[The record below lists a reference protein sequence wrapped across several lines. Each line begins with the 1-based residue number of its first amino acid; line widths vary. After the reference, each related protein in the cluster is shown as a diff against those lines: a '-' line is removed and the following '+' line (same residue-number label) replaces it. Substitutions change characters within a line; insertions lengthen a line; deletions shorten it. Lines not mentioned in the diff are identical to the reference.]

1 MSTIK
6 RVSLA
11 TAGLIAISSL
21 GACAPGTPSSGGSAA
36 PSPALALGVDTTG
49 FDRGVRPQDDFFQF
63 VNGGWIRNTQIPADR
78 TSTGTFL
85 LLRDNAQAALR
96 AIIDSVA
103 AAPNAPGSEGQK
115 VGDLY
120 RSFMDTARIEQ
131 LGVTPVQGDL
141 QRIAAVT
148 GREQYP
154 QLFASM
160 RRMGV
165 GTPFTFSVQQDQGNS
180 SRYAVTVS
188 QSGLGL
194 PDRDYYLT
202 DNERNTTIRQAYTT
216 YLETLF
222 RLAGN
227 ADAAGA
233 ARRVVAFET
242 ALARVQWDRTR
253 NRDRNATYNPTAL
266 PALQART
273 PGFQWASYLSA
284 AGLPALDT
292 VIVRQPDYFN
302 AVDGLLAAT
311 PVDDVKAYLSARL
324 LDGAAQYLS
333 RDFREARFAFR
344 GRVLSG
350 QEQDR
355 PRWQLGVTAV
365 EGALGEAVG
374 KLYVQRHFS
383 PESKARMEELVD
395 NLMAAYRE
403 AIDELEWMSPATR
416 AQAQD
421 KLARFDVK
429 IAYPD
434 EWEDYSA
441 LEIRADDLLGNVRR
455 TNAFEYADMIG
466 RLGKPVDRTEWG
478 MTPQTVNAYY
488 NPVNNEIVF
497 PAAILQPPF
506 FNLQADD
513 AVNYGAIGAVI
524 GHEISHGFDD
534 QGRKSD
540 GEGNLRDW
548 WTAEDAAA
556 FEQRATML
564 AEQYGA
570 YEPLPGARVN
580 GRLTLGENI
589 GDVSGVAVA
598 YRAYRKSL
606 QGREAPVISGFT
618 GDQRFFLGYAQVW
631 RTMYRDPALRQMLL
645 TDSHSPGM
653 YRTNGVLANLP
664 VFYEAFGVRPGDKMY
679 LPPERRVK
687 IW

>member
-1 MSTIK
+1 MATIK
-6 RVSLA
+6 RVSLVA
-11 TAGLIAISSL
+11 AGLFAVSSL
-21 GACAPGTPSSGGSAA
+21 GACAPGTPANGASA
-36 PSPALALGVDTTG
+36 PSPSLSSGIDTTG
-49 FDRGVRPQDDFFQF
+49 FDRSVRPQDDFFRF
-63 VNGGWIRNTQIPADR
+63 VNGGWISRTQIPADR
-78 TSTGTFL
+78 TSVGTFL

-103 AAPNAPGSEGQK
+103 AAPNAAGTEGQK

-120 RSFMDTARIEQ
+120 RSFMDTTRIEQ
-131 LGVTPVQGDL
+131 LGVTPLRGDL
-141 QRIAAVT
+141 DRIAAVN
-148 GREQYP
+148 GREEYP
-154 QLFASM
+154 QLFAAM
-160 RRMGV
+160 RRMSV
-165 GTPFTFSVQQDQGNS
+165 GTPFAFGVGQDQGNS

-194 PDRDYYLT
+194 PDRDYYLV
-202 DNERNTTIRQAYTT
+202 DNDRNTAIRQAYVT
-216 YLETLF
+216 YLETLL
-222 RLAGN
+222 RLAGMQ
-227 ADAAGA
+227 DPAGG
-233 ARRVVAFET
+233 ARRVLAFET
-242 ALARVQWDRTR
+242 EIARVQWDRTR

-266 PALQART
+266 PDLQART
-273 PGFQWASYLSA
+273 PGFQWAPYFSA
-284 AGLPALDT
+284 AGLPGLDS

-302 AVDGLLAAT
+302 AIDALLAAT
-311 PVDDVKAYLSARL
+311 PVQDVKTYLSVRL
-324 LDGAAQYLS
+324 LDGAASYLS

-350 QEQDR
+350 QEQER
-355 PRWQLGVTAV
+355 PRWQLGVTTV
-365 EGALGEAVG
+365 EGTLGEAVG

-383 PESKARMEELVD
+383 AESKARMEVLVA

-403 AIDELEWMSPATR
+403 AIDELEWMSPATK

-421 KLARFDVK
+421 KLASFTVK

-441 LEIRADDLLGNVRR
+441 LQIRADDLIGNVRR
-455 TNAFEYADMIG
+455 ANEFGYADMIG

-506 FNLQADD
+506 FDLNADD

-540 GEGNLRDW
+540 GQGNLRDW

-556 FEQRATML
+556 FEQRANAL
-564 AEQYGA
+564 VEQYGA
-570 YEPLPGARVN
+570 FTPLEGATVN

-589 GDVSGVAVA
+589 GDLSGLAV
-598 YRAYRKSL
+598 
-606 QGREAPVISGFT
+606 
-618 GDQRFFLGYAQVW
+618 
-631 RTMYRDPALRQMLL
+631 
-645 TDSHSPGM
+645 
-653 YRTNGVLANLP
+653 
-664 VFYEAFGVRPGDKMY
+664 
-679 LPPERRVK
+679 
-687 IW
+687 

>member
-1 MSTIK
+1 MLTIN

-11 TAGLIAISSL
+11 AAGLLVL
-21 GACAPGTPSSGGSAA
+21 GACAPGQTTDGADA
-36 PSPALALGVDTTG
+36 PAPAMALGVDTTG
-49 FDRGVRPQDDFFQF
+49 FDRTVRPQDDFFAF
-63 VNGGWIRNTQIPADR
+63 VNGGWIKRTQIPADR

-85 LLRDNAQAALR
+85 ALRDESQAALR
-96 AIIDSVA
+96 AIIDSVSA
-103 AAPNAPGSEGQK
+103 TQNAPGSTGQK

-131 LGVTPVQGDL
+131 LGATPVRADL
-141 QRIAAVT
+141 ARIAAVM

-154 QLFASM
+154 ELFAAL

-165 GTPFTFSVQQDQGNS
+165 ATPFTFSVGQDQGNS
-180 SRYAVTVS
+180 SRYAVS
-188 QSGLGL
+188 IGQAGLGL
-194 PDRDYYLT
+194 PDRDYYLV
-202 DNERNTTIRQAYTT
+202 DNERNTAIRNAYVQ
-216 YLETLF
+216 YLETLL
-222 RLAGN
+222 RLSGT

-233 ARRVVAFET
+233 ARRVLAFET
-242 ALARVQWDRTR
+242 AVARIQWDRTR
-253 NRDRNATYNPTAL
+253 NRDRNATYNPTSA
-266 PALQART
+266 ADLQARM
-273 PGFQWASYLSA
+273 PGFRWSSYFSA
-284 AGLPALDT
+284 AGLPAMDSVL
-292 VIVRQPDYFN
+292 VRQPDYLT
-302 AVDGLLAAT
+302 AVDQLLAAT
-311 PVDDVKAYLSARL
+311 PVDDVKTYLMVRV
-324 LDGAAQYLS
+324 LDPAAQYLS

-374 KLYVQRHFS
+374 SIYVERHFS
-383 PESKARMEELVD
+383 PQSKARMEELVA

-403 AIDELEWMSPATR
+403 AIDELEWMSPATKAE
-416 AQAQD
+416 AQA
-421 KLARFDVK
+421 KLANFTVK
-429 IAYPD
+429 IGYPD
-434 EWEDYSA
+434 EWRDYSA
-441 LEIRADDLLGNVRR
+441 LEIRPDDLLGNVRR
-455 TNAFEYADMIG
+455 SAAFEYADMIG

-488 NPVNNEIVF
+488 NSVNNEIVF

-506 FNLQADD
+506 FDLNADD

-540 GEGNLRDW
+540 GQGNLRDW

-556 FEQRATML
+556 FEQRANML
-564 AEQYGA
+564 VEQYGA
-570 YEPLPGARVN
+570 FEPIPGARVN

-589 GDVSGVAVA
+589 GDVSGVAIA

-606 QGREAPVISGFT
+606 EGRPAPVIAGFT
-618 GDQRFFLGYAQVW
+618 GDQRFFLGFAQVW
-631 RTMYRDPALRQMLL
+631 RSTMRDQALRQQLL

-653 YRTNGVLANLP
+653 YRTNGVLAHVP
-664 VFYEAFGVRPGDKMY
+664 GFYEAFNVQPGDRMY
-679 LPPERRVK
+679 LPPERRVR

>member
-1 MSTIK
+1 MAIIN

-11 TAGLIAISSL
+11 AAGLLVL
-21 GACAPGTPSSGGSAA
+21 GACAPAQQPDMGDT
-36 PSPALALGVDTTG
+36 PSPALSLGVDTTG
-49 FDRGVRPQDDFFQF
+49 FDRGVRPQDDFFAF
-63 VNGGWIRNTQIPADR
+63 VNGSWLRSTQIPADR
-78 TSTGTFL
+78 TSIGTFL
-85 LLRDNAQAALR
+85 TLRDNAQAALR
-96 AIIDSVA
+96 AIIDSVS
-103 AAPNAPGSEGQK
+103 AAPNAGGSEGQK

-120 RSFMDTARIEQ
+120 RSFMDTARIES
-131 LGVTPVQGDL
+131 LGATPVQPDL

-154 QLFASM
+154 ELFAAM

-165 GTPFTFSVQQDQGNS
+165 GTPFSFGVGQDQGNS
-180 SRYAVTVS
+180 SRYVVTVS

-194 PDRDYYLT
+194 PDRDYYLV
-202 DNERNTTIRQAYTT
+202 DNERNAGIRQAYVT
-216 YLETLF
+216 YLETLL

-227 ADAAGA
+227 PDAAGA
-233 ARRVVAFET
+233 ARRVLAFET

-253 NRDRNATYNPTAL
+253 NRDRNATYNPASV
-266 PALQART
+266 ADLQGRT
-273 PGFQWASYLSA
+273 PGFRWTPYFTA
-284 AGLPALDT
+284 AGLPALDSV
-292 VIVRQPDYFN
+292 VIRQPDYFN
-302 AVDGLLAAT
+302 AVDALLAST
-311 PVDDVKAYLSARL
+311 PVDDVKTYLSARL
-324 LDGAAQYLS
+324 LDGAAAYLS
-333 RDFREARFAFR
+333 RDFRDARFAFR

-350 QEQDR
+350 QEQER
-355 PRWQLGVTAV
+355 PRWQLGVGVV

-374 KLYVQRHFS
+374 RLYVERHFS
-383 PESKARMEELVD
+383 PESKARMEELVA

-403 AIDELEWMSPATR
+403 AIDDLEWMSPATK

-421 KLARFDVK
+421 KLAHFTVK

-434 EWEDYSA
+434 EWQDYSA
-441 LEIRADDLLGNVRR
+441 LEIRPDDLMGNVRR
-455 TNAFEYADMIG
+455 STEFEYAEMIG
-466 RLGKPVDRTEWG
+466 RMGKPVDRTEWG

-513 AVNYGAIGAVI
+513 AVNYGAIGSVI

-540 GEGNLRDW
+540 GAGNLRDW
-548 WTAEDAAA
+548 WTGEDASA

-564 AEQYGA
+564 ANQYSGF
-570 YEPLPGARVN
+570 EPLPGARVN

-589 GDVSGVAVA
+589 GDVSGVAIA
-598 YRAYRKSL
+598 YRAYRKSME
-606 QGREAPVISGFT
+606 GRQAPVIGGFT

-631 RTMYRDPALRQMLL
+631 RSMARDEALRQQLL
-645 TDSHSPGM
+645 TDPHSPGM
-653 YRTNGVLANLP
+653 YRTNGVLSNLQA
-664 VFYEAFGVRPGDKMY
+664 FYDAFNVRPGDRMY
-679 LPPERRVK
+679 LPPESRVK

>member
-1 MSTIK
+1 MAIID

-11 TAGLIAISSL
+11 AAGLLVL
-21 GACAPGTPSSGGSAA
+21 GACAPGPQPDSGTS
-36 PSPALALGVDTTG
+36 PSPSLALGVDTTG
-49 FDRGVRPQDDFFQF
+49 FDRSVRPQDDFFAF
-63 VNGGWIRNTQIPADR
+63 VNGGWIRSTQIPADR

-96 AIIDSVA
+96 TIIDSVS
-103 AAPNAPGSEGQK
+103 AAPNAAGTEGQK

-120 RSFMDTARIEQ
+120 RSFMDTARIES
-131 LGVTPVQGDL
+131 LGAAPLQADL

-148 GREQYP
+148 SREQYP
-154 QLFASM
+154 ELFASM

-165 GTPFTFSVQQDQGNS
+165 GTPFSFGVGQDQGNS
-180 SRYAVTVS
+180 SRYAVAVS

-194 PDRDYYLT
+194 PDRDYYVV
-202 DNERNTTIRQAYTT
+202 DNERNTAIRQAYVT
-216 YLETLF
+216 YLETIM
-222 RLAGN
+222 RLAGTP
-227 ADAAGA
+227 DAAGA
-233 ARRVVAFET
+233 ARRVLAFET

-253 NRDRNATYNPTAL
+253 NRDRNATYNPTAV
-266 PALQART
+266 ADLQGRT
-273 PGFQWASYLSA
+273 PGFRWAPFFAA
-284 AGLPALDT
+284 AGLPGLDS
-292 VIVRQPDYFN
+292 VNVRQPDYFN
-302 AVDGLLAAT
+302 AMDALLAAT
-311 PVDDVKAYLSARL
+311 PVEDVKTYLAARL
-324 LDGAAQYLS
+324 LDGSASYLS
-333 RDFREARFAFR
+333 RDFRDARFAFR

-350 QEQDR
+350 QEQER
-355 PRWQLGVTAV
+355 PRWQLGVGVV
-365 EGALGEAVG
+365 EGTLGEAVG
-374 KLYVQRHFS
+374 KLYVERHFS
-383 PESKARMEELVD
+383 PESKARMEELVA
-395 NLMAAYRE
+395 NLMVAYRE
-403 AIDELEWMSPATR
+403 AIDELEWMSPATK
-416 AQAQD
+416 AQAQE
-421 KLARFDVK
+421 KLASFTVK

-434 EWEDYSA
+434 EWQDYSA
-441 LEIRADDLLGNVRR
+441 LQIRPDDLMGNLRR
-455 TNAFEYADMIG
+455 ATEFEYAEMIG
-466 RLGKPVDRTEWG
+466 RMGQPVDRTEWG

-540 GEGNLRDW
+540 GAGNLRDW
-548 WTAEDAAA
+548 WTADDAAA

-564 AEQYGA
+564 ADQYSA
-570 YEPLPGARVN
+570 FEPIPGARVN

-589 GDVSGVAVA
+589 GDVSGVAIA
-598 YRAYRKSL
+598 YRAYKKSL
-606 QGREAPVISGFT
+606 EGRQAPVIAGWT

-631 RTMYRDPALRQMLL
+631 RSMAREQALRQQLL
-645 TDSHSPGM
+645 TDPHSPGM

-664 VFYEAFGVRPGDKMY
+664 AFYEAFNVRPGDRMY

>member
-1 MSTIK
+1 
-6 RVSLA
+6 V
-11 TAGLIAISSL
+11 
-21 GACAPGTPSSGGSAA
+21 GACAPGTPANGSDA
-36 PSPALALGVDTTG
+36 PSPALALGIDTTG
-49 FDRGVRPQDDFFQF
+49 FDRGVRPQDDFFAY
-63 VNGGWIRNTQIPADR
+63 VNGGWVRNTQIPADR
-78 TSTGTFL
+78 TSMGTFL

-96 AIIDSVA
+96 AIIDSVS
-103 AAPNAPGSEGQK
+103 AAPNAAGAEGQK

-120 RSFMDTARIEQ
+120 RSFMDTARVDQ
-131 LGVTPVQGDL
+131 LGAAPVQGDL
-141 QRIAAVT
+141 RRIAAVS
-148 GREQYP
+148 GRNQYP
-154 QLFASM
+154 QLFADM

-165 GTPFTFSVQQDQGNS
+165 GTPFAFGVQQDQGNS
-180 SRYAVTVS
+180 SRYAVTVT

-194 PDRDYYLT
+194 PDRDYYLV
-202 DNERNTTIRQAYTT
+202 DNERNTAIRQAYTT

-222 RLAGN
+222 RLSGQ

-233 ARRVVAFET
+233 ARRVLAFET

-273 PGFQWASYLSA
+273 PGFAWASYFSA
-284 AGLPALDT
+284 AGLPALDS

-302 AVDGLLAAT
+302 AVDALLAAT
-311 PVDDVKAYLSARL
+311 PVDDVKAYTAARL

-333 RDFREARFAFR
+333 SDFRNARFAFR

-355 PRWQLGVTAV
+355 PRWERGVSVV
-365 EGALGEAVG
+365 EGTLGEAVG
-374 KLYVQRHFS
+374 RLYVQRHFS
-383 PESKARMEELVD
+383 PESKARMEELVA
-395 NLMAAYRE
+395 NLMGAYRE

-416 AQAQD
+416 AQAQE
-421 KLARFDVK
+421 KLASFTVK
-429 IAYPD
+429 IAYP
-434 EWEDYSA
+434 ETWEDYSA
-441 LEIRADDLLGNVRR
+441 LEIRADDLLGNMRR
-455 TNAFEYADMIG
+455 AAAFDYADMIG
-466 RLGKPVDRTEWG
+466 RLGGPVDRTEWG

-506 FNLQADD
+506 YNPAADD

-540 GEGNLRDW
+540 GAGNLRDW

-570 YEPLPGARVN
+570 FEPLPGARVN

-589 GDVSGVAVA
+589 GDVSGVAIA
-598 YRAYRKSL
+598 HRAYRKSL
-606 QGREAPVISGFT
+606 EGRAAPVIAGFT

-631 RTMYRDPALRQMLL
+631 RTMYRDQALRQMLL

-664 VFYEAFGVRPGDKMY
+664 AFYEAFNVRPGDRMY

>member
-1 MSTIK
+1 MANIK
-6 RVSLA
+6 SVSLA
-11 TAGLIAISSL
+11 AAGLLAVSAL
-21 GACAPGTPSSGGSAA
+21 AACAPGTPTNGAGSV
-36 PSPALALGVDTTG
+36 SPALALGIDTVG
-49 FDRGVRPQDDFFQF
+49 FDRGVRPQDDFFRF
-63 VNGGWIRNTQIPADR
+63 VNGGWISRTQIPADR
-78 TSTGTFL
+78 TSIGTFL
-85 LLRDNAQAALR
+85 LLRDSSQAALR
-96 AIIDSVA
+96 AIIDSVS
-103 AAPNAPGSEGQK
+103 AAPNAAGSEGQK

-120 RSFMDTARIEQ
+120 RSFMDTVRVEQ
-131 LGVTPVQGDL
+131 LGVTPVRGDL
-141 QRIAAVT
+141 ARIDAVNS
-148 GREQYP
+148 REQYP
-154 QLFASM
+154 ELFAAM
-160 RRMGV
+160 RRMSV
-165 GTPFTFSVQQDQGNS
+165 GTPFVLSVSQDLGNS

-194 PDRDYYLT
+194 PDRDYYLV
-202 DNERNTTIRQAYTT
+202 DNERNTGIRQAYTT
-216 YLETLF
+216 YLETLL
-222 RLAGN
+222 RLAST

-233 ARRVVAFET
+233 ARRVLAFET
-242 ALARVQWDRTR
+242 EIARVQWDRTR

-266 PALQART
+266 RDLQGRT
-273 PGFQWASYLSA
+273 PGFRWQTYVSA
-284 AGLPALDT
+284 AGLPGLDS

-302 AVDGLLAAT
+302 AVDALLAAT
-311 PVDDVKAYLSARL
+311 PVDVVKSYLATRV

-333 RDFREARFAFR
+333 SDFRNARFAFR

-350 QEQDR
+350 QEQER
-355 PRWQLGVTAV
+355 PRWERGVAVV
-365 EGALGEAVG
+365 EGSLGEAVG
-374 KLYVQRHFS
+374 RLYVGRHFS
-383 PESKARMEELVD
+383 PESKARMEELVA

-416 AQAQD
+416 AQAQA
-421 KLARFDVK
+421 KLAGFTVK
-429 IAYPD
+429 IGYPD
-434 EWEDYSA
+434 TWEDYSS
-441 LEIRADDLLGNVRR
+441 LEIRPDDLLGNLRR
-455 TNAFEYADMIG
+455 ATAFEYADMIG

-506 FNLQADD
+506 YNPAADD

-540 GEGNLRDW
+540 AQGNLRDW

-570 YEPLPGARVN
+570 FEPLPGARVN

-589 GDVSGVAVA
+589 GDVSGVAIA
-598 YRAYRKSL
+598 HRAYKRSL
-606 QGREAPVISGFT
+606 EGRPAPVIGGFT

-653 YRTNGVLANLP
+653 YRTNGALANISA
-664 VFYEAFGVRPGDKMY
+664 FYEAFNVRPGDNMY

>member
-1 MSTIK
+1 MSSIK

-11 TAGLIAISSL
+11 AAALFGLSAL
-21 GACAPGTPSSGGSAA
+21 GGCAPGTPAGSADG
-36 PSPALALGVDTTG
+36 PSPALGLGVDTTG
-49 FDRGVRPQDDFFQF
+49 FDRSVRPQDDFFRF
-63 VNGGWIRNTQIPADR
+63 VNGGWMSRTQIPADR

-85 LLRDNAQAALR
+85 LLRDSAQTALR
-96 AIIDSVA
+96 AIIDSVS

-120 RSFMDTARIEQ
+120 RSFMDTARIES
-131 LGVTPVQGDL
+131 LGITPIQGDL

-148 GREQYP
+148 SREQYP
-154 QLFASM
+154 QLFAAM

-165 GTPFTFSVQQDQGNS
+165 GTPLAFGVGQDQGNS
-180 SRYAVTVS
+180 SRYAVTVT

-194 PDRDYYLT
+194 PDRDYYLV
-202 DNERNTTIRQAYTT
+202 DNERNTAIRQAYTT
-216 YLETLF
+216 YLETLL

-227 ADAAGA
+227 PDAAGA

-242 ALARVQWDRTR
+242 AVARVQWDRTR

-273 PGFQWASYLSA
+273 PGFQWAPYFAA
-284 AGLPALDT
+284 AGLPALDS
-292 VIVRQPDYFN
+292 VIVRQPTYFN
-302 AVDGLLAAT
+302 AIDSVLAAT
-311 PVDDVKAYLSARL
+311 PVDDVKTYLSARL
-324 LDGAAQYLS
+324 LDGAASYLS
-333 RDFREARFAFR
+333 RDFRQARFAFR
-344 GRVLSG
+344 GRVLTG
-350 QEQDR
+350 LEQER
-355 PRWQLGVTAV
+355 PRWQLGVDVV
-365 EGALGEAVG
+365 EGSLGEAVG
-374 KLYVQRHFS
+374 NLYVQRNFS
-383 PESKARMEELVD
+383 PESKARMEQLVA
-395 NLMAAYRE
+395 NLMGAYRE
-403 AIDELEWMSPATR
+403 AIDELEWMSPATK

-421 KLARFDVK
+421 KLSHFTVK

-434 EWEDYSA
+434 KWRDYSA
-441 LEIRADDLLGNVRR
+441 LAIRPDDLLGNVRR
-455 TNAFEYADMIG
+455 ANEFEYADQIG
-466 RLGKPVDRTEWG
+466 RLGRPVDRTEWG

-506 FNLQADD
+506 YNPAADD

-540 GEGNLRDW
+540 GAGNLRDW
-548 WTAEDAAA
+548 WTAQDAAA

-564 AEQYGA
+564 ADQYSA
-570 YEPLPGARVN
+570 FEPLPGARVN

-589 GDVSGVAVA
+589 GDVSGVAIA
-598 YRAYRKSL
+598 YRAYKKSL
-606 QGREAPVISGFT
+606 NGREAPVIGGFT
-618 GDQRFFLGYAQVW
+618 GDQRFFLGFAQVW
-631 RTMYRDPALRQMLL
+631 RSMAREQALRQQLL
-645 TDSHSPGM
+645 TDPHSPGM
-653 YRTNGVLANLP
+653 YRTNGVLVNIAA
-664 VFYEAFGVRPGDKMY
+664 FYDAFNVRPGDRMY

>member
-1 MSTIK
+1 MAKIN

-11 TAGLIAISSL
+11 AAGLLVL
-21 GACAPGTPSSGGSAA
+21 GAASGAQAQSGT
-36 PSPALALGVDTTG
+36 ALGVDTTG
-49 FDRGVRPQDDFFQF
+49 FDRGVRPQDDFFAF

-96 AIIDSVA
+96 AIIDSVSA
-103 AAPNAPGSEGQK
+103 GTNAPGSEGQK

-131 LGVTPVQGDL
+131 LGITPLRADMD
-141 QRIAAVT
+141 RIAAVT

-154 QLFASM
+154 ELFAAM
-160 RRMGV
+160 RRTGV
-165 GTPFTFSVQQDQGNS
+165 GIPFSFGVGQDQGNS

-194 PDRDYYLT
+194 PDRDYYLG
-202 DNERNTTIRQAYTT
+202 DDARNAGIRQAYTT

-222 RLAGN
+222 RLGGN
-227 ADAAGA
+227 ADPAGA
-233 ARRVVAFET
+233 ARRVLAFET
-242 ALARVQWDRTR
+242 SLARVQWDRTR
-253 NRDRNATYNPTAL
+253 NRDRNATYNPMAVGD
-266 PALQART
+266 LQGRT
-273 PGFQWASYLSA
+273 PGFRWAPFFQA
-284 AGLPALDT
+284 AGVSGLDS

-302 AVDGLLAAT
+302 AVDALLAST
-311 PVDDVKAYLSARL
+311 PVDDVKTYLTARL
-324 LDGAAQYLS
+324 MDGAASYLG

-350 QEQDR
+350 QEQER
-355 PRWQLGVTAV
+355 PRWQLGVGAV

-374 KLYVQRHFS
+374 ELYVARHFS
-383 PESKARMEELVD
+383 PESKARMEELVA
-395 NLMAAYRE
+395 NLMVAYRE

-421 KLARFDVK
+421 KLASFTVK

-434 EWEDYSA
+434 EWRDYSA
-441 LEIRADDLLGNVRR
+441 LEIRPDDLLGNIRR
-455 TNAFEYADMIG
+455 ATAFEYAEMIG
-466 RLGKPVDRTEWG
+466 RLGQPVDRTEWG

-540 GEGNLRDW
+540 GQGNLRDW
-548 WTAEDAAA
+548 WTPEDAAA

-564 AEQYGA
+564 ADQYSA
-570 YEPLPGARVN
+570 FEPIPGARVN

-589 GDVSGVAVA
+589 GDVSGVAIA

-606 QGREAPVISGFT
+606 EGRQAPVIGGFT

-631 RTMYRDPALRQMLL
+631 RSMAREQALRQQLL
-645 TDSHSPGM
+645 TDPHSPGM
-653 YRTNGVLANLP
+653 YRTNGVLVNLP
-664 VFYEAFGVRPGDKMY
+664 AFYEAFNVQPGDGMY
-679 LPPERRVK
+679 QAPERRVK

>member
-1 MSTIK
+1 MTIK
-6 RVSLA
+6 RVFLA
-11 TAGLIAISSL
+11 AGLLAISAL
-21 GACAPGTPSSGGSAA
+21 GACAPGVPAGGTAA

-49 FDRGVRPQDDFFQF
+49 FDRSVRPQDDFFRF
-63 VNGGWIRNTQIPADR
+63 VNGGWISRTQIPGDR
-78 TSTGTFL
+78 TSAGTFL
-85 LLRDNAQAALR
+85 QLRDSAQAALR
-96 AIIDSVA
+96 AIIDSVS

-115 VGDLY
+115 VGDLF
-120 RSFMDTARIEQ
+120 RSFMDTARIES
-131 LGVTPVQGDL
+131 LGVTPLREDL
-141 QRIAAVT
+141 ARINAVN

-160 RRMGV
+160 RRLGVATPFSFGV
-165 GTPFTFSVQQDQGNS
+165 GQDQGNS
-180 SRYAVTVS
+180 SRYAVSVS

-194 PDRDYYLT
+194 PDRDLYLV
-202 DNERNTTIRQAYTT
+202 DNERNAAIRQAYTT
-216 YLETLF
+216 YLETLL
-222 RLAGN
+222 RLGGN
-227 ADAAGA
+227 ADPAGA

-242 ALARVQWDRTR
+242 AMARLHWDRTR

-266 PALQART
+266 RDLQART
-273 PGFQWASYLSA
+273 PGFQWASYFSA
-284 AGLPALDT
+284 AGLPRVDS

-302 AVDGLLAAT
+302 AVDQLLAAT
-311 PVDDVKAYLSARL
+311 PVEDVKTYLSVRL
-324 LDGAAQYLS
+324 LDDAAAYLS
-333 RDFREARFAFR
+333 RDFRLARFAFR
-344 GRVLSG
+344 NRVLSG
-350 QEQDR
+350 QEQER
-355 PRWQLGVTAV
+355 PRWQLGVAAV
-365 EGALGEAVG
+365 EGALGESLG

-383 PESKARMEELVD
+383 PESKARMEELVA
-395 NLMAAYRE
+395 NLLAAYRD

-421 KLARFDVK
+421 KLRQFSVK
-429 IAYPD
+429 IGYPD

-441 LEIRADDLLGNVRR
+441 LEIRPDDLLGNLRR
-455 TNAFEYADMIG
+455 ATAFNYAEMIG
-466 RLGKPVDRTEWG
+466 RLGGPVDRTEWG

-488 NPVNNEIVF
+488 NAVNNEIVF

-506 FNLQADD
+506 FNLNADD

-540 GEGNLRDW
+540 GQGNLRDW

-556 FEQRATML
+556 FEQRANML
-564 AEQYGA
+564 VEQYGA
-570 YEPLPGARVN
+570 FEPVPGARVN

-598 YRAYRKSL
+598 YRAYKKSL
-606 QGREAPVISGFT
+606 QGRPAPVIAGFT

-631 RTMYRDPALRQMLL
+631 RSMAREQALRQQLL
-645 TDSHSPGM
+645 TDTHSPGM

-664 VFYEAFGVRPGDKMY
+664 AFYEAFNVRPGDRMY
-679 LPPERRVK
+679 LPPEKRVK

>member
-1 MSTIK
+1 MTIK

-11 TAGLIAISSL
+11 AAGLLALSTL
-21 GACAPGTPSSGGSAA
+21 GACAPGAPAGASGA

-49 FDRGVRPQDDFFQF
+49 FDRSVRPQDDFFRF
-63 VNGGWIRNTQIPADR
+63 VNGGWMSRTQIPGDR
-78 TSTGTFL
+78 TSVGTFL
-85 LLRDNAQAALR
+85 LLRDSAQAALR
-96 AIIDSVA
+96 SIIDSVS
-103 AAPNAPGSEGQK
+103 AAPNAAGSEGQK
-115 VGDLY
+115 VGDLF
-120 RSFMDTARIEQ
+120 RSFMDTARIES
-131 LGVTPVQGDL
+131 LGLAPLRDDL
-141 QRIAAVT
+141 ARINAVS

-154 QLFASM
+154 QLFAGL
-160 RRMGV
+160 RRVGVATPFSFGV
-165 GTPFTFSVQQDQGNS
+165 GQDQGNS

-194 PDRDYYLT
+194 PDRDLYLV
-202 DNERNTTIRQAYTT
+202 DNERNATIRQAYTT
-216 YLETLF
+216 YLETLL
-222 RLAGN
+222 RLGGN
-227 ADAAGA
+227 ADPAGA
-233 ARRVVAFET
+233 ARRVLAFET
-242 ALARVQWDRTR
+242 AMARLHWDRTR

-266 PALQART
+266 PDLQART
-273 PGFQWASYLSA
+273 PGFQWATYLSA
-284 AGLPALDT
+284 AGLPRIDS

-302 AVDGLLAAT
+302 AIDQLLAAT
-311 PVDDVKAYLSARL
+311 PVEDVKTYLSARL
-324 LDGAAQYLS
+324 LDDAAAYLS
-333 RDFREARFAFR
+333 RDFRMARFAFR

-350 QEQDR
+350 QEQER
-355 PRWQLGVTAV
+355 PRWQLGVSAV
-365 EGALGEAVG
+365 ESALGEAVG

-383 PESKARMEELVD
+383 PESKARMEELVA
-395 NLMAAYRE
+395 NLMVAYRE

-421 KLARFDVK
+421 KLRQFSVK

-441 LEIRADDLLGNVRR
+441 LEIRPDDLLGNLRR
-455 TNAFEYADMIG
+455 ATAFNYAEMIG
-466 RLGKPVDRTEWG
+466 RLGGPVDRTQWG

-488 NPVNNEIVF
+488 NAVNNEIVF

-506 FNLQADD
+506 FDLNADD

-540 GEGNLRDW
+540 GQGNLRDW
-548 WTAEDAAA
+548 WTAQDAAA
-556 FEQRATML
+556 FEQRANML
-564 AEQYGA
+564 VEQYGA
-570 YEPLPGARVN
+570 FEPIPGARVN

-598 YRAYRKSL
+598 YRAYKKSL
-606 QGREAPVISGFT
+606 QGREAPVIGGFT

-631 RTMYRDPALRQMLL
+631 RSMAREQALRQQLL

-653 YRTNGVLANLP
+653 YRTNGVLANLAA
-664 VFYEAFGVRPGDKMY
+664 FYEAFNVRPGDRMY
-679 LPPERRVK
+679 LPPEKRVK

>member
-1 MSTIK
+1 MAIID

-11 TAGLIAISSL
+11 VAGLLVL
-21 GACAPGTPSSGGSAA
+21 GACAPGPQPDSGA
-36 PSPALALGVDTTG
+36 PSPSLALGIDTTG
-49 FDRGVRPQDDFFQF
+49 FDRGVRPQDDFFAF

-96 AIIDSVA
+96 AIIDSVS
-103 AAPNAPGSEGQK
+103 AAPNAPGTEGQK

-131 LGVTPVQGDL
+131 LGATPLRADL

-148 GREQYP
+148 SREQYP
-154 QLFASM
+154 ELFAAM
-160 RRMGV
+160 RRIGV
-165 GTPFTFSVQQDQGNS
+165 GTPFSFGVGQDQGNS
-180 SRYAVTVS
+180 SRYAVSVS

-194 PDRDYYLT
+194 PDRDYYLV
-202 DNERNTTIRQAYTT
+202 DNERNAGIRQAYVT
-216 YLETLF
+216 YLETIM
-222 RLAGN
+222 RLAGTPN
-227 ADAAGA
+227 PADA
-233 ARRVVAFET
+233 ARRVLAFET

-253 NRDRNATYNPTAL
+253 NRDRNATYNPTAV
-266 PALQART
+266 ADLQGRT
-273 PGFQWASYLSA
+273 PGFRWAPFFTA
-284 AGLPALDT
+284 AGLPGLDS
-292 VIVRQPDYFN
+292 VNVRQPDYFN
-302 AVDGLLAAT
+302 AMDALLAAT
-311 PVDDVKAYLSARL
+311 PVEDVKTYLAARL
-324 LDGAAQYLS
+324 LDGSASFLS
-333 RDFREARFAFR
+333 RDFRDARFAFR

-350 QEQDR
+350 QEQER
-355 PRWQLGVTAV
+355 PRWQLGVGVV
-365 EGALGEAVG
+365 EGTLGEAVG
-374 KLYVQRHFS
+374 KLYVERHFS
-383 PESKARMEELVD
+383 PESKARMEELVA
-395 NLMAAYRE
+395 NLMVAYRE
-403 AIDELEWMSPATR
+403 AIDELEWMSPATK
-416 AQAQD
+416 AQAQE
-421 KLARFDVK
+421 KLASFTVK

-434 EWEDYSA
+434 EWQDYSG
-441 LEIRADDLLGNVRR
+441 LEIRPDDLMGNVRR
-455 TNAFEYADMIG
+455 ATAFEYADMMG
-466 RLGKPVDRTEWG
+466 RMGQPVDRTEWG

-540 GEGNLRDW
+540 GAGNLRDW

-570 YEPLPGARVN
+570 FEPIPGARVN

-589 GDVSGVAVA
+589 GDVSGVAIA

-606 QGREAPVISGFT
+606 EGRQAPMIAGWT

-631 RTMYRDPALRQMLL
+631 RSMAREQALRQQLL

-664 VFYEAFGVRPGDKMY
+664 AFYEAFNVRPGDRMY

>member
-1 MSTIK
+1 MPTIN

-11 TAGLIAISSL
+11 VAGLLAL
-21 GACAPGTPSSGGSAA
+21 GACAPAQTMDGADSPA
-36 PSPALALGVDTTG
+36 PALALGVDTTG
-49 FDRGVRPQDDFFQF
+49 FDRSVRPQDDFFRF
-63 VNGGWIRNTQIPADR
+63 VNGGWINRTQIPADR

-85 LLRDNAQAALR
+85 MLRDQSQAALR

-103 AAPNAPGSEGQK
+103 AARNAPGTTGQK

-131 LGVTPVQGDL
+131 LGVTPVRADL
-141 QRIAAVT
+141 DRIAAVT
-148 GREQYP
+148 SREQLP
-154 QLFASM
+154 ELFASL

-165 GTPFTFSVQQDQGNS
+165 AAPVAFSVGQDQGNS
-180 SRYAVTVS
+180 SRYAITVS
-188 QSGLGL
+188 QTGLGM

-202 DNERNTTIRQAYTT
+202 DNERNTTIRNAYVQ
-216 YLETLF
+216 YLETLL
-222 RLAGN
+222 RLSGT

-233 ARRVVAFET
+233 ARRVLALET
-242 ALARVQWDRTR
+242 ELARVQWDRTR
-253 NRDRNATYNPTAL
+253 NRDRNATYNPMSLAD
-266 PALQART
+266 LQART
-273 PGFQWASYLSA
+273 PGFRWSTYFAA
-284 AGLPALDT
+284 AGLPSVDS
-292 VIVRQPDYFN
+292 VIVRQPDYLN
-302 AVDGLLAAT
+302 AVDALLAST
-311 PVDDVKAYLSARL
+311 PLETVKTYLALRL
-324 LDGAAQYLS
+324 LDPAAQYLS

-365 EGALGEAVG
+365 ENSLGEAVG
-374 KLYVQRHFS
+374 ALYVDRHFS
-383 PESKARMEELVD
+383 PESKARMEELVA

-403 AIDELEWMSPATR
+403 AIDELEWMSPATKAE
-416 AQAQD
+416 AQA
-421 KLARFDVK
+421 KLASFTVK

-434 EWEDYSA
+434 EWRDYSA
-441 LEIRADDLLGNVRR
+441 LEIRQGDLLGNVRR
-455 TNAFEYADMIG
+455 AAAFEYADMVG

-506 FNLQADD
+506 FDLRADD

-540 GEGNLRDW
+540 GAGNLRDW
-548 WTAEDAAA
+548 WTAQDASA

-570 YEPLPGARVN
+570 FEPLPGARVN

-589 GDVSGVAVA
+589 GDVSGVAIA
-598 YRAYRKSL
+598 YRAYRRSL
-606 QGREAPVISGFT
+606 EGRPAPTISGWT

-631 RTMYRDPALRQMLL
+631 RSMAREQALRQQLL
-645 TDSHSPGM
+645 TDPHSPGM
-653 YRTNGVLANLP
+653 YRTNGVVANIP
-664 VFYEAFGVRPGDKMY
+664 AFYEAFNVRPGDRMY

>member
-1 MSTIK
+1 MPTIN

-11 TAGLIAISSL
+11 AAGLLAL
-21 GACAPGTPSSGGSAA
+21 GACAPGHRAAGGD
-36 PSPALALGVDTTG
+36 SPAPAVALGVDTTG
-49 FDRGVRPQDDFFQF
+49 FDRGVRPQDDFFRF
-63 VNGGWIRNTQIPADR
+63 VNGGWLARTQIPADR

-85 LLRDNAQAALR
+85 MLRDQSQAALR
-96 AIIDSVA
+96 AIIDSVSA
-103 AAPNAPGSEGQK
+103 AQNAPGSTGQK

-131 LGVTPVQGDL
+131 LGITPIQADL
-141 QRIAAVT
+141 DRIAAFSAT
-148 GREQYP
+148 AQFPE
-154 QLFASM
+154 LFASL
-160 RRMGV
+160 RRMSVGV
-165 GTPFTFSVQQDQGNS
+165 PFTFSVQQDQAHS
-180 SRYAVTVS
+180 SRYAITVS
-188 QSGLGL
+188 QAGLGM

-202 DNERNTTIRQAYTT
+202 ENARNQTVRAAYVT
-216 YLETLF
+216 YMETLL
-222 RLAGN
+222 RLAGT

-233 ARRVVAFET
+233 AQRVLAFET
-242 ALARVQWDRTR
+242 ALARIQWDRTR

-266 PALQART
+266 ADLQTRT
-273 PGFQWASYLSA
+273 PGFRWSAYFAA
-284 AGLPALDT
+284 AGLPSVDT
-292 VIVRQPDYFN
+292 VIVRQPDYF
-302 AVDGLLAAT
+302 AAMDALLAAT
-311 PVDDVKAYLSARL
+311 PLETVRSYLTIRL
-324 LDGAAQYLS
+324 LDPTAQYLG

-355 PRWQLGVTAV
+355 PRWQLGVTVV

-374 KLYVQRHFS
+374 ALYVDRNFS
-383 PESKARMEELVD
+383 PASKAGMQELVA

-403 AIDELEWMSPATR
+403 AIDGLEWMSPATR
-416 AQAQD
+416 AEAQS
-421 KLARFDVK
+421 KLSQFTVK

-434 EWEDYSA
+434 QWKDYSA
-441 LEIRADDLLGNVRR
+441 LEIRPGDLVGNVRR
-455 TNAFEYADMIG
+455 AAAFDYAEMIG
-466 RLGKPVDRTEWG
+466 RLGQPVDRTEWG

-488 NPVNNEIVF
+488 NSVNNEIVF

-506 FNLQADD
+506 YDLNADD

-540 GEGNLRDW
+540 GAGNLRDW
-548 WTAEDAAA
+548 WTPEDAAA

-564 AEQYGA
+564 ADQYSA
-570 YEPLPGARVN
+570 FEPVPGARVN

-589 GDVSGVAVA
+589 GDVSGVAIA
-598 YRAYRKSL
+598 YRAYRRSL
-606 QGREAPVISGFT
+606 EGREPPVIAGFT

-631 RTMYRDPALRQMLL
+631 RSVAREEALRQQLL

-653 YRTNGVLANLP
+653 YRTNGVLTNIAA
-664 VFYEAFGVRPGDKMY
+664 FYEAFNVQPGDRMY
-679 LPPERRVK
+679 IPPEQRVK

>member
-1 MSTIK
+1 MATLKS
-6 RVSLA
+6 VSLFA
-11 TAGLIAISSL
+11 AGLLTVTAM
-21 GACAPGTPSSGGSAA
+21 GACAPGTPANGADA

-49 FDRGVRPQDDFFQF
+49 FDRGVRPQDDFFAY
-63 VNGGWIRNTQIPADR
+63 VNGGWVRNTQIPADR

-96 AIIDSVA
+96 AIIDSVS
-103 AAPNAPGSEGQK
+103 AAPNAAGSEGQK

-120 RSFMDTARIEQ
+120 RSFMDTARVDQ
-131 LGVTPVQGDL
+131 LGAAPVQADL
-141 QRIAAVT
+141 RRIAAVS
-148 GREQYP
+148 GRSQYP
-154 QLFASM
+154 QLFAEM

-165 GTPFTFSVQQDQGNS
+165 GTPFAFVVQQDQGNS
-180 SRYAVTVS
+180 SRYAVMVS

-194 PDRDYYLT
+194 PDRDYYLV
-202 DNERNTTIRQAYTT
+202 DNERNTAIRQAYST

-222 RLAGN
+222 RLSGQ

-233 ARRVVAFET
+233 ARRVLAFET

-266 PALQART
+266 PTLQART
-273 PGFQWASYLSA
+273 PGFQWASYFSA
-284 AGLPALDT
+284 AGLPALDS

-302 AVDGLLAAT
+302 AVDALLAAT
-311 PVDDVKAYLSARL
+311 PVDDVKAYTAARL

-333 RDFREARFAFR
+333 RDFRDARFAFR

-350 QEQDR
+350 QEQER
-355 PRWQLGVTAV
+355 PRWERGVTVV

-374 KLYVQRHFS
+374 RLYVGRHFS
-383 PESKARMEELVD
+383 AENKARMEELVA
-395 NLMAAYRE
+395 NLMTAYRE
-403 AIDELEWMSPATR
+403 AIDELEWMSPATK

-421 KLARFDVK
+421 KLASFSVK

-455 TNAFEYADMIG
+455 AAEFDYADMIG
-466 RLGKPVDRTEWG
+466 RLGGPVDRGAWG

-488 NPVNNEIVF
+488 NAVNNEIVF

-506 FNLQADD
+506 FNPAADD

-540 GEGNLRDW
+540 GAGNLRDW
-548 WTAEDAAA
+548 WTAEDARA

-570 YEPLPGARVN
+570 FEPLPGARVN

-589 GDVSGVAVA
+589 GDVSGVAIA
-598 YRAYRKSL
+598 HRAYRKSL
-606 QGREAPVISGFT
+606 EGRAAPVIGGFT

-631 RTMYRDPALRQMLL
+631 RTMYRDQALRQLLL

-664 VFYEAFGVRPGDKMY
+664 AFYEAFNVRPGDRMY

>member
-1 MSTIK
+1 MPTIN

-11 TAGLIAISSL
+11 AAGVVVL
-21 GACAPGTPSSGGSAA
+21 GACAPAARSAA
-36 PSPALALGVDTTG
+36 DGGDMPAPALSLGVDTTG
-49 FDRGVRPQDDFFQF
+49 FDRSVRPQDDFFAF
-63 VNGGWIRNTQIPADR
+63 VNGGWLKRTQIPADR

-85 LLRDNAQAALR
+85 MLRDESQAALR
-96 AIIDSVA
+96 AIIDSVSA
-103 AAPNAPGSEGQK
+103 VQNAPGTTGQK

-131 LGVTPVQGDL
+131 LGATPVRADL
-141 QRIAAVT
+141 DRIAAVT
-148 GREQYP
+148 RREQLP
-154 QLFASM
+154 ELFAGL
-160 RRMGV
+160 RRIGV
-165 GTPFTFSVQQDQGNS
+165 AAPFAFAVGQDQGNS

-194 PDRDYYLT
+194 PDRDYYVT
-202 DNERNTTIRQAYTT
+202 DNERNTAIRNAYVQ
-216 YLETLF
+216 YLETLL
-222 RLAGN
+222 RLSGT

-233 ARRVVAFET
+233 ARRVLAFET
-242 ALARVQWDRTR
+242 EVARVQWDRTR
-253 NRDRNATYNPTAL
+253 NRDRNATYNPTSLA
-266 PALQART
+266 ALQART
-273 PGFQWASYLSA
+273 PGFRWSSYFSA
-284 AGLPALDT
+284 AGLPSVDS
-292 VIVRQPDYFN
+292 VIVRQPDYFS
-302 AVDGLLAAT
+302 AVDALLAAT
-311 PVDDVKAYLSARL
+311 PLETVKSYLAVRL
-324 LDGAAQYLS
+324 LDGASAYLS

-374 KLYVQRHFS
+374 ALYVERHFS
-383 PESKARMEELVD
+383 PESKARMEQLVD

-403 AIDELEWMSPATR
+403 AIDELEWMSPATKAE
-416 AQAQD
+416 AQA
-421 KLARFDVK
+421 KLASFTVK

-434 EWEDYSA
+434 EWRDYSA
-441 LEIRADDLLGNVRR
+441 LEIRNGDLLGNVRR
-455 TNAFEYADMIG
+455 AAAFEYADMIG

-506 FNLQADD
+506 FDLRADD

-540 GEGNLRDW
+540 GAGNLRDW

-556 FEQRATML
+556 FEQRANML
-564 AEQYGA
+564 VEQYGA
-570 YEPLPGARVN
+570 FEPLAGTRVN

-589 GDVSGVAVA
+589 GDVSGVAIA
-598 YRAYRKSL
+598 YRAYKKSL
-606 QGREAPVISGFT
+606 EGRPAPTLAGWT

-631 RTMYRDPALRQMLL
+631 RSMAREQALRQQLL
-645 TDSHSPGM
+645 TDPHSPGM
-653 YRTNGVLANLP
+653 YRTNGVLANIP
-664 VFYEAFGVRPGDKMY
+664 AFYEAFNVRPGDRMY
-679 LPPERRVK
+679 LPPEQRVK